1 MKSIP
6 HIPLAGEIQQYVTH
20 IKLEGR
26 NPLTAVE
33 KYARDFVDTVE
44 RAARINYL
52 KFQNGSHY
60 YRISHGLTEITA
72 ITI

>member
-1 MKSIP
+1 MKSIS
-6 HIPLAGEIQQYVTH
+6 HILLAGEIQQYVTH

-33 KYARDFVDTVE
+33 KYARDFIDTAE
-44 RAARINYL
+44 QAARIRYL

-60 YRISHGLTEITA
+60 YRITHELQEITA